1 MLYGTVT
8 GKSLEICLHQN
19 YRFGLIDMG
28 GHMHTK
34 FISGACKS
42 CSTRI
47 PTVVCPL
54 KTAVIGG
61 APWFHTLTSHS
72 AVCV

>member
-8 GKSLEICLHQN
+8 GKSLEIFLHQN

-34 FISGACKS
+34 FISVK
-42 CSTRI
+42 TRI
-47 PTVVCPL
+47 PTAVCPL
-54 KTAVIGG
+54 KTSVIGG
-61 APWFHTLTSHS
+61 ARHTLTSHS